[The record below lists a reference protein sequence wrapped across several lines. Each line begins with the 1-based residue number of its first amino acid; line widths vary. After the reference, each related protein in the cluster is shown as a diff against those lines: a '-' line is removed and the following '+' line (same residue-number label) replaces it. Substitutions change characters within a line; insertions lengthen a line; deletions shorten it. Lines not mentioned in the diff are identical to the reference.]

1 MTNKIRDPYTRRA
14 SIQRQLL
21 LDGSVNVEALALE
34 LGVSVATIRRD
45 LTALEDD
52 GTVRRTHGGAT
63 TTASRG
69 ADQAFALRESIDS
82 EAKRLIA
89 HAALELVETDQTL
102 FMNDGSTILALAK
115 ELLASDVSLTVV
127 TPGINIATILSESP
141 RIDAYLAGGLV
152 RHKNRGTVGSFVEE
166 MLCQINA
173 DVAFIAVESIS
184 LNEGVTFSYETDAK
198 IARIMN
204 KKAGKTV
211 VLATARKLGQLDRMT
226 AFQTSDVDILITDC
240 TDEDIIGAI
249 RELGISVII
258 ASSKEH

>member
-21 LDGSVNVEALALE
+21 LDGSVNVEALAQE
-34 LGVSVATIRRD
+34 LDVSVATIRRD

-63 TTASRG
+63 TTAPRG

-82 EAKRLIA
+82 KGKRLIA

-127 TPGINIATILSESP
+127 TPGVNIATTLSESP
-141 RIDAYLAGGLV
+141 GIDAYLTGGLV
-152 RHKNRGTVGSFVEE
+152 RHKNRGTTGSFVEE
-166 MLCQINA
+166 MLSQINA
-173 DVAFIAVESIS
+173 DVAFIAVEGFS
-184 LNEGVTFSYETDAK
+184 LNEGVTFSYEADAK
-198 IARIMN
+198 IARIMK
-204 KKAGKTV
+204 KKARQTV

-240 TDEDIIGAI
+240 ADEDIIGAI

-258 ASSKEH
+258 ASS